1 MLSFESNSKFIIQNS
16 KLEKVMIKGISHVG
30 IGVKNL
36 DEAMEYYSKVFG
48 LECSEPEAFGE
59 LRFSF
64 VPVGNTH
71 VELLESTT
79 PAGVIRKFVDKKG
92 EGVHHLSYE
101 VDDIEGE
108 VAALKARGME
118 FVTEKPYLNAHQDL
132 VIFLHPKSTKGVL
145 TELIQYVGE
154 NKE

>member
-1 MLSFESNSKFIIQNS
+1 
-16 KLEKVMIKGISHVG
+16 MIKGISHVG
-30 IGVKNL
+30 IAVKNL
-36 DEAMEYYSKVFG
+36 DEAVTYYEKVFG
-48 LECSEPEAFGE
+48 LRCSEPEAFGE

-64 VPVGNTH
+64 VPLGETR

-79 PAGVIRKFVDKKG
+79 AEGVIRKFIDKKG

-108 VAALKARGME
+108 VAAMKARGME

-132 VIFLHPKSTKGVL
+132 VIFLHPRSTKGVL
-145 TELIQYVGE
+145 TELIQVTGRKQE
-154 NKE
+154 

>member
-1 MLSFESNSKFIIQNS
+1 
-16 KLEKVMIKGISHVG
+16 MIKGISHIG

-36 DEAMEYYSKVFG
+36 DEAMAHYSRIFG
-48 LECSEPEAFGE
+48 LRCSEPEVFGE

-64 VPVGNTH
+64 VALGNTR

-79 PAGVIRKFVDKKG
+79 AEGVIRKFIDKKG

-132 VIFLHPKSTKGVL
+132 VIFLHPRSTKGVL
-145 TELIQYVGE
+145 TELIQVVGKNQE
-154 NKE
+154 